1 MLPKE
6 LHFVPESSKVFID
19 YKTYS
24 MQQGEFTFNKR
35 HVLTFNIKIT
45 KDAKKSHNMILQLQ

>member
-6 LHFVPESSKVFID
+6 LHLSQKAQKYSQTT
-19 YKTYS
+19 KTYS

-35 HVLTFNIKIT
+35 HVLTFNVKIT
-45 KDAKKSHNMILQLQ
+45 KDAKKSHNMIL